1 MEEAV
6 RRSDD
11 EAVSDGSVTNAFAP
25 RGVPARAI
33 HERQL
38 DEDMLRIQRAA
49 AASHQQ
55 GQRIEALRVSVAV
68 ALAIA
73 GIIVTLTGHGRPAW
87 SIIGALWFGISAFML
102 KSAAERTA
110 HQGAL
115 LQEMFDT
122 TLFYLPWRS
131 TVAGDPV
138 PEPEVARLARKLPR
152 RGAKE
157 ERILSGWYDPT
168 GGIHHPYDILVAQEQ
183 NLSWDG
189 RLRRRYGHCVLAA
202 AIVWSLI
209 GLAAGMVIANAT
221 VTDTLLSF
229 FVPSLA
235 GYQIAL
241 EIWSGQQ
248 KVATERDRL
257 AKIVGTEL
265 RQARRGPISDDDWCR
280 LRELTRNVQD
290 GVLSTRFD
298 VSRVPEWFY
307 KRYRNNDE
315 LDFADTAEGHRRRL
329 ADDGTH

>member
-1 MEEAV
+1 M
-6 RRSDD
+6 
-11 EAVSDGSVTNAFAP
+11 SDGSVTNASAP
-25 RGVPARAI
+25 RGVPERPI
-33 HERQL
+33 HERQF
-38 DEDMLRIQRAA
+38 DGDMLRLQRAA

-55 GQRIEALRVSVAV
+55 GQRIEALRVTVAV
-68 ALAIA
+68 GLAI
-73 GIIVTLTGHGRPAW
+73 GGVIVTLTGHGRPAW
-87 SIIGALWFGISAFML
+87 SIIGALWFGISAFIL
-102 KSAAERTA
+102 KSAAEKTA
-110 HQGAL
+110 RQGAL

-157 ERILSGWYDPT
+157 GRILSGWYDPT
-168 GGIHHPYDILVAQEQ
+168 GGIHHPYDVLVAQEQ
-183 NLSWDG
+183 NLGWDA
-189 RLRRRYGHCVLAA
+189 RLRRRYSHCVLAA

-235 GYQIAL
+235 GYQIAF

-248 KVATERDRL
+248 RVATERDRL
-257 AKIVGTEL
+257 AKIVNTEL
-265 RQARRGPISDDDWCR
+265 RQARRGPISADDWCR

-315 LDFADTAEGHRRRL
+315 SDFADTAEGYRRRL
-329 ADDGTH
+329 ADDGTD

>member
-1 MEEAV
+1 MT
-6 RRSDD
+6 
-11 EAVSDGSVTNAFAP
+11 DGSVTNASAP
-25 RGVPARAI
+25 RGVPERAI

-38 DEDMLRIQRAA
+38 DEDMLRLQRAA

-68 ALAIA
+68 ALAVG
-73 GIIVTLTGHGRPAW
+73 GIIVTLIGHGRPVW
-87 SIIGALWFGISAFML
+87 SIVGALWFGFSAFL
-102 KSAAERTA
+102 LRSAAERTA
-110 HQGAL
+110 RQGAL

-122 TLFYLPWRS
+122 VLFYLPWRS

-138 PEPEVARLARKLPR
+138 PEPDVARLARKLPR

-157 ERILSGWYDPT
+157 ERIVSGWYDPT
-168 GGIHHPYDILVAQEQ
+168 GGVHHPYDVLVAQEQ
-183 NLSWDG
+183 NLSWDS
-189 RLRRRYGHCVLAA
+189 RLRRRYSQCVLAV
-202 AIVWSLI
+202 AIVWGLI
-209 GLAAGMVIANAT
+209 GLAAGMLIANAT

-235 GYQIAL
+235 AYQIAR

-248 KVATERDRL
+248 RVATERDRL
-257 AKIVGTEL
+257 AKIVSTEL
-265 RQARRGPISDDDWCR
+265 RRARRGPISDDEWCR

-315 LDFADTAEGHRRRL
+315 RDFADTAEGHRRRL
-329 ADDGTH
+329 ADDKTG